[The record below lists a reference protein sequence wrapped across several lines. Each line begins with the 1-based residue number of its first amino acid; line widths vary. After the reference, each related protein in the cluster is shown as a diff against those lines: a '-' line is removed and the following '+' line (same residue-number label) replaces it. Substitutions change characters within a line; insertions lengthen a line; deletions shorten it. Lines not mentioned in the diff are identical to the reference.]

1 MGSLIRAMVI
11 VGSFWTSHSYAQAYP
26 SKPIRSIFK
35 ETTAVLGDAE
45 MKDYLAKR
53 LIPLALSESPAAFS
67 AYVQSEAKRWDKII
81 RDNKVVIE

>member
-1 MGSLIRAMVI
+1 
-11 VGSFWTSHSYAQAYP
+11 
-26 SKPIRSIFK
+26 
-35 ETTAVLGDAE
+35 VLSDPE

-53 LIPLALSESPAAFS
+53 LIPLALSESPAAFT